1 MSSDSLSFGLRASL
15 KNSLLVTESIPQKAT
30 IEPSDGELI
39 AVVQNKEKHPEKA
52 EMAFGQLFDRYYV
65 AVRSVARKIL
75 RNPEDVADVI
85 QEAFMDVYQ
94 GARSFDPARGSLKT
108 WISYLTYHRSV
119 KRVRLLKRHEW
130 QTGDPDEAS
139 SVLDS
144 EVTPE
149 GWIRSLD
156 FGRSL
161 DLALETLNEKQRRTM
176 VLYFFDGVEV
186 EAIAT
191 LLGETLG
198 NTRNHLYRGLAK
210 LRSQL
215 MQNHLLAGYIEF
227 DEDQNKG
234 KVHP

>member
-1 MSSDSLSFGLRASL
+1 MSSADSLSFGLQASL
-15 KNSLLVTESIPQKAT
+15 KNSPLVAESAPQKTTAC
-30 IEPSDGELI
+30 PSDNDLI
-39 AVVQNKEKHPEKA
+39 VLVQEGSED
-52 EMAFGQLFDRYYV
+52 AFGQLFDRYYV

-94 GARSFDPARGSLKT
+94 GAKSYDPAKGTLKT
-108 WISYLTYHRSV
+108 WISYLAYHRSV
-119 KRVRLLKRHEW
+119 KRVRLLKKREW

-144 EVTPE
+144 EATPD

-156 FGRSL
+156 FGRCL
-161 DLALETLNEKQRRTM
+161 DIVVATLNEKQRRTM
-176 VLYFFDGVEV
+176 VLHFFDGLEM
-186 EAIAT
+186 EAIAP

-215 MQNHLLAGYIEF
+215 MQNHLLAGYIEI
-227 DEDQNKG
+227 DEDQNKE
-234 KVHP
+234 KVRR